1 MTDRKEYR
9 VGRFVLR
16 PHRQLLD
23 GEVPVAIG
31 RKALELLSVLA
42 EAEGD
47 LVTKDELMAA
57 VWPKAIVEDNAIQV
71 HIAALRKLLGPDAD
85 RISTAH
91 GLGYRLMATRHLEAH
106 ASASGSRDET
116 RAEVGPGQSPAATPA
131 GYRPSG
137 FQALPERNPLPA
149 TAAAK
154 AQPRR
159 SRLLAGIGMALLAGL
174 AGAALKLTM
183 GATATAANT
192 LGVEHVRVPAGD
204 QDAALFADGLAGALA
219 RQVERRATGMRVLD
233 ARAAADGAR
242 PALLLDG
249 EARSLSGRLNVVMQ
263 IHVAKDPTIIWS
275 ETFDGPLADVAG
287 VRRRT
292 AMELAAVLTCA
303 VRDGDP
309 PSGGEVLGLM
319 LSACEAIQS
328 NDIRSEAIRDI
339 LREAVTRAP
348 GFARGWSELA
358 VAEAFVTTHHD
369 DLPELAAVDG
379 RQAEADARHALELD
393 PRQEGPW
400 LARAILAQHLGQWI
414 LREADFHKAAA
425 LDPEDP
431 LASGEHGDAM
441 AEVGRMKEAMALDR
455 RAADLDP
462 LSENTAS
469 RLAID
474 EAYAGDWTGAQAT
487 LDAADRLWPGDKDL
501 RETRFSLAARV
512 ADPALALRLFE
523 NPATRP
529 VMSGA
534 EGDFWRRLLA
544 ARNDPA
550 RAPEAAAYFVAHAGK
565 DLEFLLSIQG
575 LAILGRADQAMDVLD
590 RNVAGLSARRGATSI
605 LFRHAFMQGVLSS
618 PRFMPLAARIGLV
631 RIWRLTGRWPD
642 FCTAPDAPYDCKSRA
657 QAAENAL
664 TKGQVQAKR

>member
-1 MTDRKEYR
+1 VTDRKEYR

-85 RISTAH
+85 RISTTH
-91 GLGYRLMATRHLEAH
+91 GLGYRLAVTRPVEALTS
-106 ASASGSRDET
+106 ASASRDET
-116 RAEVGPGQSPAATPA
+116 RAEVGAGQSAAATPA
-131 GYRPSG
+131 GYRASG
-137 FQALPERNPLPA
+137 PQAPPERAPLPA
-149 TAAAK
+149 TAIAK
-154 AQPRR
+154 APPRR
-159 SRLLAGIGMALLAGL
+159 PRLVAGIGMALLAGL
-174 AGAALKLTM
+174 AVATLKLTV
-183 GATATAANT
+183 GATANT
-192 LGVEHVRVPAGD
+192 VGVDHVRVPEGD

-233 ARAAADGAR
+233 ARAPAGGAR

-249 EARSLSGRLNVVMQ
+249 EARSLSGRLNIVMQ
-263 IHVAKDPTIIWS
+263 IHAAKDPTIVWS

-287 VRRRT
+287 VRRQT

-309 PSGGEVLGLM
+309 PSGGEVLSLM

-328 NDIRSEAIRDI
+328 NDARSEAIRDI

-348 GFARGWSELA
+348 HFARGWSELA

-400 LARAILAQHLGQWI
+400 LARAILAHHLGQWI

-425 LDPEDP
+425 LDPEDS

-441 AEVGRMKEAMALDR
+441 AEVGRMKEAMALHR

-462 LSENTAS
+462 LSEDMAS
-469 RLAID
+469 RLAGD
-474 EAYAGDWTGAQAT
+474 EAYAGDWAGAQAT
-487 LDAADRLWPGDKDL
+487 LDAADRLWPSHKAL
-501 RETRFSLAARV
+501 RGVRFSLAAKA

-523 NPATRP
+523 NPAMRP
-529 VMSGA
+529 EMSSA
-534 EGDFWRRLLA
+534 DGDFWRRLVA
-544 ARNDPA
+544 ARNDPT
-550 RAPEAAAYFVAHAGK
+550 RAAEAAAYFVAHAGK
-565 DLEFLLSIQG
+565 DLDFLLSIEG

-590 RNVAGLSARRGATSI
+590 HNVAGLSAGRGATSI
-605 LFRHAFMQGVLSS
+605 LFRHAFMKGVLSS

-631 RIWRLTGRWPD
+631 RIWRQTGRWPD
-642 FCTAPDAPYDCKSRA
+642 FCTAPDAPYDCKFRA
-657 QAAENAL
+657 QVAENAPTARRIQ
-664 TKGQVQAKR
+664 TKS